1 MMIVEC
7 GDQYRVLTIDD
18 CFEYDKDYY
27 SQYGTYYVTSS
38 LVEQAVVT
46 AILNVTT
53 EDKVVVDMI
62 TGNQEQD
69 SSAIKTL
76 LQNNAYQVTD
86 VSLATGDL
94 DEDAKFAILYAPSVD
109 LDEGTVEKISKW
121 LDNDGKYG
129 RNLIFIPTEN
139 NVDTPNIDS
148 LLNEWGMQVN
158 PGYVYETSTDR
169 LVSNSS
175 PYIFTVD
182 YTDY

>member
-76 LQNNAYQVTD
+76 LQNNAYQVTMFL
-86 VSLATGDL
+86 SLQATL
-94 DEDAKFAILYAPSVD
+94 MRTLSLQSFMHRLLTLTKAQ
-109 LDEGTVEKISKW
+109 SKRFQSG
-121 LDNDGKYG
+121 LTMTANTAET
-129 RNLIFIPTEN
+129 L
-139 NVDTPNIDS
+139 S
-148 LLNEWGMQVN
+148 LSLQKTM
-158 PGYVYETSTDR
+158 
-169 LVSNSS
+169 
-175 PYIFTVD
+175 
-182 YTDY
+182 

>member
-1 MMIVEC
+1 MF
-7 GDQYRVLTIDD
+7 L
-18 CFEYDKDYY
+18 
-27 SQYGTYYVTSS
+27 S
-38 LVEQAVVT
+38 LQAT
-46 AILNVTT
+46 
-53 EDKVVVDMI
+53 
-62 TGNQEQD
+62 
-69 SSAIKTL
+69 
-76 LQNNAYQVTD
+76 
-86 VSLATGDL
+86 L
-94 DEDAKFAILYAPSVD
+94 DEEAKFAILYAPSVD
-109 LDEGTVEKISKW
+109 LDESTVEKISKW

-182 YTDY
+182 YTDYYTTGLKILIPCCNTLCKKRYTFGFKRFTRTSYNIYISRYLPDRRR

>member
-1 MMIVEC
+1 MFTRDSDTHAIVSA
-7 GDQYRVLTIDD
+7 TIPIT
-18 CFEYDKDYY
+18 
-27 SQYGTYYVTSS
+27 GTYYVTSS

-76 LQNNAYQVTD
+76 LQNNAYQVKD

-139 NVDTPNIDS
+139 NIS
-148 LLNEWGMQVN
+148 
-158 PGYVYETSTDR
+158 
-169 LVSNSS
+169 
-175 PYIFTVD
+175 
-182 YTDY
+182 